1 MQRYAPRR
9 RRRRR
14 KLAVMQPRQLLGTVQ
29 ALAAKV
35 TRPPMALHLTAFW
48 GFSLPLGYVLGIA
61 PDWAPWRPDQPMQA
75 TGFWLALVLG
85 LTIAGIGLTW
95 MLRLIS
101 EQHCAQATEPLAT

>member
-1 MQRYAPRR
+1 VP
-9 RRRRR
+9 
-14 KLAVMQPRQLLGTVQ
+14 LLF
-29 ALAAKV
+29 LAAVFQLSDAAQVVLSGAIRGYKV

-101 EQHCAQATEPLAT
+101 EQHCAQDLAPRAPR